1 MGDNTMK
8 RMEFNEGQVVF
19 SQGDPSDRC
28 YKVISGAVRI
38 RISSYDSNGVLHNVN
53 AQTMR
58 HGDVFGEM
66 GIIDDSP
73 RSASAVA
80 TEDTVCAAYTADEM
94 MDLLESNPKEA
105 LAYIRTL
112 IRRLRSNNIKILIDD
127 DNP

>member
-1 MGDNTMK
+1 
-8 RMEFNEGQVVF
+8 MEFKEGQVIF

-28 YKVISGAVRI
+28 YKLISGAVKI
-38 RISSYDSNGVLHNVN
+38 RISSYDGSGALQNIV

-66 GIIDDSP
+66 GIVDDSP
-73 RSASAVA
+73 RSASAIA
-80 TEDTVCAAYTADEM
+80 TEDTTCVTYTPDEM

>member
-1 MGDNTMK
+1 MK
-8 RMEFNEGQVVF
+8 RMEFKEGQVIF
-19 SQGDPSDRC
+19 NQGDASDRC
-28 YKVISGAVRI
+28 YKVISGAVKI
-38 RISSYDSNGVLHNVN
+38 RISSYDSSGQLHYVA

-66 GIIDDSP
+66 GIVDDSP
-73 RSASAVA
+73 RSASAIA
-80 TEDTVCAAYTADEM
+80 TEDTVCVAYTADEM

-105 LAYIRTL
+105 IAYIHTL